1 MASATLL
8 PSFRCP
14 DRLDRI
20 LGTQG
25 PTFLLLSLRK
35 GSTHTASMEPLL
47 PPSGCGP
54 PNLPNSV
61 SARFQASL
69 PNLPD
74 HRPRSSN
81 AKPRRRKS
89 KPNGLGLLRRSPQGE
104 RRWVSLCLRL
114 NAPAQRPVGPTLSER
129 PQVEALSALSPC
141 PRIRKAHPALLL
153 PASVQA
159 WELWLGMGLP
169 SSPQLCPGR
178 GPQQLH
184 RGSCLI
190 TVPLLSPATA
200 HTETCHP
207 RSWLNQLS
215 QAVAQQ
221 RQWLHFRPGKHLPHW
236 APACQPR
243 PSPRAQTQL

>member
-184 RGSCLI
+184 RGSCLNHCAPAFPCHCPHRNMPSEELAEPAFPGRS
-190 TVPLLSPATA
+190 TAARVAPLPPGETLAPLGPSLPAT
-200 HTETCHP
+200 
-207 RSWLNQLS
+207 S
-215 QAVAQQ
+215 Q
-221 RQWLHFRPGKHLPHW
+221 P
-236 APACQPR
+236 
-243 PSPRAQTQL
+243 